1 MEMEAATL
9 PRSRRSRRTDA
20 AAKPC
25 SNSTSV
31 QRGAAQQ
38 KAKKSCTKGDSAVR
52 KQLWREVV

>member
-9 PRSRRSRRTDA
+9 PRSRRSWRTDVA
-20 AAKPC
+20 VKPC

-38 KAKKSCTKGDSAVR
+38 KAKKEKLHKVGGLCSEETAV
-52 KQLWREVV
+52 E